1 MDLKPANSIDSD
13 LLGNPVNEMS
23 DCKALRSIND
33 PIAIPDSDL
42 LESDLRDSSRPM
54 IKDISKLKIQA
65 SESDLLDAESPL
77 IDINTKF
84 SAEKLTRLDSMDNE
98 INCLVPKII
107 QSSS

>member
-1 MDLKPANSIDSD
+1 MDLKQANSLDSD
-13 LLGNPVNEMS
+13 LLGNPVDEMS

-33 PIAIPDSDL
+33 PVAVPDSQL
-42 LESDLRDSSRPM
+42 LESDMRESSKPM

-77 IDINTKF
+77 INLNSNF
-84 SAEKLTRLDSMDNE
+84 SAEKLARLDSMDNE

-107 QSSS
+107 

>member
-33 PIAIPDSDL
+33 PIAIPDSEL
-42 LESDLRDSSRPM
+42 LESEMRESSRPM

-65 SESDLLDAESPL
+65 SESNLLDAESPL
-77 IDINTKF
+77 IGGESPLIDLNTNF
-84 SAEKLTRLDSMDNE
+84 SAGKLARLDSMDNE
-98 INCLVPKII
+98 INCLVP
-107 QSSS
+107 